1 MNLSQ
6 RKNYLQK
13 FYYPVGFFLY
23 KLHFPPNIITF
34 LSFLAGT
41 IAALFYYYDNLL
53 TASLFLI
60 ISGLLD
66 LADGLV
72 ARLAEKTT
80 KFGAIFDWIADK
92 WVDGLI
98 LGTIG
103 YLYAGPFVATLAV
116 TLSLLHSFI
125 KPVVYS
131 EIGYK
136 EKIKGKII
144 DPLENVGFFGRP
156 ETHIS
161 LIFFTLMEKLET
173 PAGLSFG
180 IKFITFGTFL
190 SLLVRIFYLYKHFGK
205 IQDE

>member
-23 KLHFPPNIITF
+23 KLRFPPNIITF
-34 LSFLAGT
+34 LSLLTGT
-41 IAALFYYYDNLL
+41 AAALFYYYENLL
-53 TASLFLI
+53 TAGFFLI
-60 ISGLLD
+60 LSGLLD

-80 KFGAIFDWIADK
+80 KFGAVFDWVADK
-92 WVDGLI
+92 WVDGLV
-98 LGTIG
+98 LGIIG
-103 YLYAGPFVATLAV
+103 YFYAGPFVATLAV
-116 TLSLLHSFI
+116 TLSLIHSFI

-131 EIGYK
+131 EIGY
-136 EKIKGKII
+136 ERKINGKIS
-144 DPLENVGFFGRP
+144 DPLENIGFFGRP

-161 LIFFTLMEKLET
+161 LIFFTLMEKLGA
-173 PAGLSFG
+173 PAGLAFG
-180 IKFITFGTFL
+180 IKFITIGTFL

-205 IQDE
+205 IYDR